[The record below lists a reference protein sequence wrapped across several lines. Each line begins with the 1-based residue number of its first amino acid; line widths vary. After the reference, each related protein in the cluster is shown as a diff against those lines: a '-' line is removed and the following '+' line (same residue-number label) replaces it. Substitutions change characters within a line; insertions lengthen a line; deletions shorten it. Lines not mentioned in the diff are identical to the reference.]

1 MEETK
6 MTNLVSRMMNNLKRF
21 DKVRQRTVINDFLE
35 NGFLTKIEHKQLI
48 EEMGLKNIRTKYKN
62 GVLKINSK
70 TN

>member
-1 MEETK
+1 

-35 NGFLTKIEHKQLI
+35 NGFLTKKEHKQLI
-48 EEMGLKNIRTKYKN
+48 EEMGLKSIRTKYKN

-70 TN
+70 VN